1 MTIDRQ
7 TDIGLLLTVFDI
19 ANRSIGKKRKV
30 GALIWDADK
39 ILTLCEGWN
48 KMPEQL
54 KKDQCENSLNETYEC
69 VIHAEED
76 AVIKFFKLE
85 KYLYSTK
92 FLIMAA
98 TYSPC
103 MNCCKLMV
111 HAGIKRFIYSIEH
124 EKNFVTAEVVNG
136 FSPKDFLEKCGVE
149 VIKIDYEELFP
160 ESLVEEAMIYGKKK
174 FKRTIIYKDKINP

>member
-1 MTIDRQ
+1 MKIDKQ
-7 TDIGLLLTVFDI
+7 TDIGLLLTTFDI
-19 ANRSIGKKRKV
+19 SNRSTGKKRKV

-48 KMPEQL
+48 KMPDQL
-54 KKDQCENSLNETYEC
+54 GITECENIYVEPYEC

-92 FLIMAA
+92 FLVMAA

-124 EKNFVTAEVVNG
+124 EKNFVTQEIENG
-136 FSPKDFLEKCGVE
+136 FSPKEFLLACGIE
-149 VIKIDYEELFP
+149 VIKYNYEELFP
-160 ESLVEEAMIYGKKK
+160 KHKLEDAMIFGKKK
-174 FKRTIIYKDKINP
+174 FNKTIIFEENDKK